1 MAIESE
7 NELREKL
14 VHTGESLLQPY
25 GEVIRNNSG
34 NPYDADLLFI
44 PPYGEQKP
52 KVVLIDCKF
61 SHSTTL
67 GDALAVQSAQKLIR
81 FKQANPELDAELEII
96 TNGKSAVRMLERI
109 QRDYPVQIHPE
120 VKSDEALQAAFSEI
134 VERQM
139 ALSPQAPA
147 AE

>member
-1 MAIESE
+1 MPFKSE
-7 NELREKL
+7 DELREKL
-14 VHTGESLLQPY
+14 INTGELLLQPY
-25 GEVIRNNSG
+25 GEVIRRAGG

-81 FKQANPELDAELEII
+81 FRQANPELDAELEII
-96 TNGKSAVRMLERI
+96 TNGKSAARMLERI
-109 QRDYPVQIHPE
+109 QREYPVQIHPE
-120 VKSDEALQAAFSEI
+120 VKSDEALQAAFSDI

-147 AE
+147 AK